1 MLITSTGIISGFPYK
16 KTVTTNNSKNTKM
29 YEIIVHLTCKN
40 NSFQLTS
47 QLDFTFSYDIDAL
60 KNNQEQLRTSSL
72 QNILIFPTKI
82 HMNMSLQ

>member
-1 MLITSTGIISGFPYK
+1 
-16 KTVTTNNSKNTKM
+16 M

-40 NSFQLTS
+40 NSFQLTL

-60 KNNQEQLRTSSL
+60 KNNQEQLRASNL